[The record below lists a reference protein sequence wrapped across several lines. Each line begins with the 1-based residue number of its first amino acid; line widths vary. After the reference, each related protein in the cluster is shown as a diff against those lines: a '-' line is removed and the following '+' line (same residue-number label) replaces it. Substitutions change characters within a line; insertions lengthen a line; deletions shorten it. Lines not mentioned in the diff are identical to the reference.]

1 MTDDREPLG
10 RIVRE
15 AWVKWASEQEDPKP
29 SWLTGWDEL
38 DAGQREVDMRI
49 GAAVAAPERA
59 RADAAEAKV
68 AEMRQV
74 AVNFRNR
81 YAGTLGDQASDV
93 ICGLLQVADRTPL
106 RAQGRSDG
114 KEPGRG

>member
-1 MTDDREPLG
+1 VAEASFGTETAGSMSVSPLNAPG
-10 RIVRE
+10 DH
-15 AWVKWASEQEDPKP
+15 AAC
-29 SWLTGWDEL
+29 
-38 DAGQREVDMRI
+38 DAETARL
-49 GAAVAAPERA
+49 RA

-74 AVNFRNR
+74 AVTFRNR

-93 ICGLLQVADRTPL
+93 ICGVLQVADRTPL

-114 KEPGRG
+114 KGAS